1 MRLLDCANSTLQRP
15 EIVALLESR
24 GIPVFVGAGS
34 KLRYPTRGAIYVCLD
49 AQYDDAVALLGDENH
64 DVAEPVDV
72 EAFWKKAPGTLPTIL
87 NWALAALALV
97 IGIWIL
103 LAVTGFTSR

>member
-1 MRLLDCANSTLQRP
+1 MRWLNYDRTTRDRA
-15 EIVALLESR
+15 EIAALLESR
-24 GIPVFVGAGS
+24 GIPVYVDWGWRIRNPS
-34 KLRYPTRGAIYVCLD
+34 RGAIFVCLD

-87 NWALAALALV
+87 NWALAALAIV

-103 LAVTGFTSR
+103 LAVAGFTSR